1 MHNYSKSY
9 IFINKRSGSGAR
21 WALRVMVAGILA
33 LLFWASVA
41 NISQVTRAPVQLVSA
56 GRIQS
61 IQSPD
66 GGVLTQIH
74 VKEGDLVAKG
84 QVLATLEKARA
95 QAAVSDVSAKV
106 AALKITLT
114 RLQAEVYEKPLQF
127 SRDLLKYESYIRNQ
141 TDLYNKRQK
150 AFKDDIAALTTI
162 LNLARAELELN
173 KPLLDKGDISR
184 SEILRFEKAVADASA
199 QLASRRN
206 KYFQESQ
213 AEMTKAQEELST
225 QTEQLRDRSQLLQH
239 TELYASVDGYVNS
252 IKATTLGAVVRPG
265 EVVLEISP
273 SGGELFVE
281 AKLSTSDIGFV
292 NVNQDAIVKL
302 DAYDSSIYGG
312 INARVS
318 YISPDILI
326 EDTKQGP
333 HSYYRV
339 LLELLS
345 NEFQGA
351 MSTHISL
358 KPGLSG
364 SVEIKA
370 SDRTVLNY
378 LTKPL
383 TKTLSQSLGEK

>member
-9 IFINKRSGSGAR
+9 IFIDKRTGRKAR
-21 WALRVMVAGILA
+21 WALRTMVAG
-33 LLFWASVA
+33 LLVLVAWASVA
-41 NISQVTRAPVQLVSA
+41 NVSQVTRAPVQLISA

-74 VKEGDLVAKG
+74 VKEGDPVRNG

-127 SRDLLKYESYIRNQ
+127 SKDLLKYESYVRNQ

-150 AFKDDIAALTTI
+150 AFRDDIAALTTI
-162 LNLARAELELN
+162 LNLAKSELELN
-173 KPLLDKGDISR
+173 KPLLEKGDISR

-199 QLASRRN
+199 QLTSRKN

-213 AEMTKAQEELST
+213 TEMTKAQEELST
-225 QTEQLRDRSQLLQH
+225 QTEQLRDRSQVLQH
-239 TELYASVDGYVNS
+239 TELFAPVDGYINS

-273 SGGELFVE
+273 TGGDLFVE
-281 AKLSTSDIGFV
+281 AKLSSSDIAFV
-292 NVNQDAIVKL
+292 EVEQSAVIKL

-312 INARVS
+312 IHAKVS
-318 YISPDILI
+318 YISPDVLV

-339 LLELLS
+339 LLELMG
-345 NEFQGA
+345 NEFQGHA
-351 MSTHISL
+351 SGLINL

-370 SDRTVLNY
+370 ADRTVLSY

>member
-9 IFINKRSGSGAR
+9 IFINKRSGNRAR
-21 WALRVMVAGILA
+21 WALRVMVVGILA

-41 NISQVTRAPVQLVSA
+41 SISQVTRAPVQLISA

-61 IQSPD
+61 IQTPD

-84 QVLATLEKARA
+84 QVVATLEKARA

-127 SRDLLKYESYIRNQ
+127 SSDLLKYESYIRNQ

-150 AFKDDIAALTTI
+150 AFKDDLAALTTI

-173 KPLLDKGDISR
+173 KPLLEKGDISR

-225 QTEQLRDRSQLLQH
+225 QSEQLRDRSQVLQH

-292 NVNQDAIVKL
+292 DVNQDAIVKL

-312 INARVS
+312 INASVS

-370 SDRTVLNY
+370 ADRTVLSY